1 MNKMTMRVL
10 PALMLAVFSGA
21 ASASAFQLWEQNASG
36 LGVAYAGS
44 AAVAENASAG
54 FFNPASL
61 SQLTGVHA
69 SVGVAAVGPSY
80 KFRNGSSSGA
90 GVPGSN
96 GGDAGSWAAVPNAH
110 FAWQL
115 APNWVAGFSIS
126 VPFGLATEYKDS
138 SWIGRNQSMKSEVQT
153 INYNP
158 SLAYRVNDQWSLGL
172 GLNYQTI
179 DAELTS
185 IIPTTTALARI
196 KGDDST
202 WGWNAGAL
210 FSPSPA
216 MRIGLSYRSSMKYTL
231 EGNMTT
237 PLGSTPVRA
246 DIKLPD
252 TAILSVWQQ
261 VSDRW
266 EAMGDLSYTR
276 WSTLKTLDV
285 VSRATGTPLT
295 TEPFNY
301 KNSWRLAWGAAYQA
315 TDATK
320 LKFGIAY
327 DRTPTTDANRSPRVP
342 DNNRLWLSL
351 GGQWNMGN
359 AGKLDLGYSYLY
371 VKDPAINK
379 TSGGTRLNGS
389 YDDQAHIVGVQY
401 SVGF

>member
-10 PALMLAVFSGA
+10 PALLMAAFSGA

-44 AAVAENASAG
+44 AAVADNASAG

-61 SQLTGVHA
+61 SQLTGIQVSA
-69 SVGVAAVGPSY
+69 GVTGVGPSY
-80 KFRNGSSSGA
+80 KFRNGISSGL

-110 FAWQL
+110 FSWQF

-126 VPFGLATEYKDS
+126 SPFGLATEYKDS
-138 SWIGRNQSMKSEVQT
+138 GWIGRFQSLKSEVTT

-158 SLAYRVNDQWSLGL
+158 SLAYRVNDQWSLGF
-172 GLNYQTI
+172 GVNYQTI

-185 IIPTTTALARI
+185 ATPLPTQARI
-196 KGDDST
+196 KGDDSA

-237 PLGSTPVRA
+237 PLGTSPVRA

-276 WSTLKTLDV
+276 WSTLKALDV
-285 VSRATGTPLT
+285 VSRTSGNTLT

-359 AGKLDLGYSYLY
+359 AGKLDLGYTYLY

-379 TSGGTRLNGS
+379 TSGGTTLNGK